1 MIFTSNKL
9 LKFIALA
16 LLISLF
22 NYCSDNPTKV
32 NEDDELKI
40 TNDFLVDSFAT
51 IETVALYQNLKS
63 FSSNKILFG
72 HQETTAYGID
82 WQDDGFGNKSDIKEV
97 CGDFPAVYGWDVGG
111 IKNSDNLDGVKF
123 TTIRRLIKDAYERG
137 GINTISMHLDN
148 PVTGNNA
155 WDNSV
160 AVPQILQNG
169 SYHDKYLNTLDL
181 IAEFFLSL
189 KSSNGEFIP
198 IIFRPYH
205 EHNHTW
211 SWWGSSSTTEAEY
224 IQLWQMTVEYLRD
237 THNIHHLLYTISPQ
251 DILSESEYLLAYPGD
266 DYVDI
271 FGLDVYE
278 LYKLAN
284 LQKFKDALE
293 ITSNLAASKNKF
305 SALTEVGIEN
315 VTISNWWTDYLLEGL
330 SENSAT
336 LKTAWAL
343 VWRNQDRGHHFGPY
357 PGHSSVPNFIKFYN
371 SNYTIFESDLIDMY
385 K

>member
-1 MIFTSNKL
+1 MKHITYL
-9 LKFIALA
+9 L
-16 LLISLF
+16 LLILLVH
-22 NYCSDNPTKV
+22 CSEKPSEPEKETPDRK
-32 NEDDELKI
+32 
-40 TNDFLVDSFAT
+40 TNDFLVDTLASAET
-51 IETVALYQNLKS
+51 IALYNNLKT
-63 FSSNKILFG
+63 FTQDKILFG
-72 HQETTAYGID
+72 HQATTSYGVG
-82 WQDDGFGNKSDIKEV
+82 WNEDGFGNKSDIKEV
-97 CGDFPAVYGWDVGG
+97 CGDFPAVYGWDIGD
-111 IKNSDNLDGVKF
+111 IKNTENLDGIKF
-123 TTIRRLIKDAYERG
+123 STIRRLIIDAYERG
-137 GINTISMHLDN
+137 GVNTISMHIDN
-148 PVTGNNA
+148 PVSDNNA

-160 AVPQILQNG
+160 AVPHILENG
-169 SYHDKYLNTLDL
+169 SHHIKYLQTLDL
-181 IAEFFLSL
+181 IANFLLTL

-211 SWWGSSSTTEAEY
+211 SWWGSSSTTENEY
-224 IQLWQMTVEYLRD
+224 IQLWQMTVKYLRD
-237 THNIHHLLYTISPQ
+237 THSIHHLLYTISPQ
-251 DILSESEYLLAYPGD
+251 DIATESEYLYAYPGD

-271 FGLDVYE
+271 LGLDMYE
-278 LYKLAN
+278 LYKLEN
-284 LQKFKDALE
+284 LQKFKDVLE

-343 VWRNQDRGHHFGPY
+343 VWRNQDKGHHFGPY

-371 SNYTIFESDLIDMY
+371 SNYTVFESDLIDLY